1 MSQYSYCLLTI
12 PYNSCS
18 AFYFMIH
25 VSTVEVLILLN
36 TIKYRRRTLA
46 KTIWKS
52 FEVLMRIT
60 FGAPRKFQSEWSD
73 IVLKDTSK
81 GMKCLMVLIKL
92 IQVFVRWSTFT
103 SGCRPKTNIRV
114 FKEYPDGATYHSFRK
129 IIEAKD
135 SLWHVM
141 ILVYKTKD
149 LVSLTF

>member
-12 PYNSCS
+12 PYNSGS

-25 VSTVEVLILLN
+25 LSIVEVLILLN

-52 FEVLMRIT
+52 FEVLMRIM

-92 IQVFVRWSTFT
+92 IQVFVRWAILT
-103 SGCRPKTNIRV
+103 SGCHPKTNIWV
-114 FKEYPDGATYHSFRK
+114 FEEYPDGATCHSFCK
-129 IIEAKD
+129 ITEAKD
-135 SLWHVM
+135 SLWHIK
-141 ILVYKTKD
+141 ILVYNTND
-149 LVSLTF
+149 LVSLT